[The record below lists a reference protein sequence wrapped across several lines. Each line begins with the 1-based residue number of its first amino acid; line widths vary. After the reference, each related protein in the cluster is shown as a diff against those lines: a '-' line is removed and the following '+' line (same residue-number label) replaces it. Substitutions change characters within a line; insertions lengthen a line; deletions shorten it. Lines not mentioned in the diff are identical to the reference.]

1 MVVGLIVMG
10 SIMIIDQVK
19 EVIQAE
25 SKVKIIKPLFS
36 GPLPIPPLYHMFM
49 GGRFEVGS
57 MEVGSIEVGSIEVGL
72 MVVRSIMVGLMVIS

>member
-1 MVVGLIVMG
+1 MVVGSLVMG

-57 MEVGSIEVGSIEVGL
+57 IEVGL
-72 MVVRSIMVGLMVIS
+72 MVVRSIVVRLMVVS

>member
-49 GGRFEVGS
+49 GGCF
-57 MEVGSIEVGSIEVGL
+57 EVGSIEVGSIEVGL

>member
-1 MVVGLIVMG
+1 MG

-25 SKVKIIKPLFS
+25 SKVKVIKPLFS
-36 GPLPIPPLYHMFM
+36 GPLPIPPLYHMFV

-57 MEVGSIEVGSIEVGL
+57 IEVGSIEVGSIEVGSIEVGL
-72 MVVRSIMVGLMVIS
+72 MVVRSIVVGLMVVS

>member
-57 MEVGSIEVGSIEVGL
+57 MEVGSIEVGL
-72 MVVRSIMVGLMVIS
+72 MVVRSIVVGLMVIS

>member
-36 GPLPIPPLYHMFM
+36 GPLPIPPLYHMFV

-57 MEVGSIEVGSIEVGL
+57 MEVGSIEVGL
-72 MVVRSIMVGLMVIS
+72 MVVRSIVVGLMVVS